1 MASPAPCS
9 RFGWFQYE
17 GHPTHEGISE
27 KMVPAGKLLMPKSE
41 LQMSKPDKPEIT
53 IFKHHLNLKMG
64 QMNSKLQYPNL
75 KLDQTPIVWDFE
87 FRTL

>member
-41 LQMSKPDKPEIT
+41 LQMSKPEIT
-53 IFKHHLNLKMG
+53 NNKHQITNEF
-64 QMNSKLQYPNL
+64 QITISKS
-75 KLDQTPIVWDFE
+75 QTRSKANCLGF
-87 FRTL
+87 